1 MRFNTKKLVTLA
13 MLSAIAYVVV
23 AIGRIPIVMFLKFEA
38 KDVIITI
45 GGFIFGPLS
54 AFLIS
59 LIVSLVEMVTVSD
72 TGIIGFLMNVIASC
86 AFACTASFVYKRHRT
101 LAGAAIGLILGSLAM
116 TSSMLLWN
124 YIITPVYMNLPR
136 EQVAE
141 MLAPIFLP
149 FNLIKSGLNA
159 ALTMLLYKPVVT
171 ALRKRNL
178 VPKRETEGKKSF
190 FNFGVV
196 LTSLFVIITCI
207 LFILAL
213 R

>member
-1 MRFNTKKLVTLA
+1 MA
-13 MLSAIAYVVV
+13 AIFDS
-23 AIGRIPIVMFLKFEA
+23 FLLFSFP
-38 KDVIITI
+38 DCV
-45 GGFIFGPLS
+45 
-54 AFLIS
+54 
-59 LIVSLVEMVTVSD
+59 LVEMVLSA
-72 TGIIGFLMNVIASC
+72 IPALWFLNEC
-86 AFACTASFVYKRHRT
+86 CYQLCHLHHLLVYKRHRT

-124 YIITPVYMNLPR
+124 YIITPIYMNLPR
-136 EQVAE
+136 EEVVK
-141 MLAPIFLP
+141 MLVPIFLP

-171 ALRKRNL
+171 DLRKRNL
-178 VPKRETEGKKSF
+178 VPERETDGRRSF

>member
-1 MRFNTKKLVTLA
+1 MHSNSKKIVTLA
-13 MLSAIAYVVV
+13 MLSAIAYIVV

-59 LIVSLVEMVTVSD
+59 LVVSLVEMVTVSD
-72 TGIIGFLMNVIASC
+72 TGIIGLLMNVISSC
-86 AFACTASFVYKRHRT
+86 AFACTAAFVYKRNRT

-124 YIITPVYMNLPR
+124 YIITPIYMNLPR
-136 EQVAE
+136 EEVVK
-141 MLAPIFLP
+141 MLVPIFLP

>member
-1 MRFNTKKLVTLA
+1 
-13 MLSAIAYVVV
+13 
-23 AIGRIPIVMFLKFEA
+23 
-38 KDVIITI
+38 
-45 GGFIFGPLS
+45 
-54 AFLIS
+54 
-59 LIVSLVEMVTVSD
+59 
-72 TGIIGFLMNVIASC
+72 
-86 AFACTASFVYKRHRT
+86 
-101 LAGAAIGLILGSLAM
+101 
-116 TSSMLLWN
+116 
-124 YIITPVYMNLPR
+124 
-136 EQVAE
+136 
-141 MLAPIFLP
+141 IFLP

>member
-13 MLSAIAYVVV
+13 MLSAIAYIVV
-23 AIGRIPIVMFLKFEA
+23 ALGRIPIVLFLEFEA

-59 LIVSLVEMVTVSD
+59 LVVSLVEMVTVSD
-72 TGIIGFLMNVIASC
+72 TGIIGLLMNVISSC
-86 AFACTASFVYKRHRT
+86 AFACTAAFVYKRNRT